1 MQSWS
6 WAECRDTPAR
16 LYNFAIGVREQ
27 GIKILTLLA
36 ELGREARRAHD
47 KPLTATD
54 KNERDAGHGVL

>member
-1 MQSWS
+1 MQNWS

-16 LYNFAIGVREQ
+16 SYDFAIGVREQ
-27 GIKILTLLA
+27 WMEILTLLA

-54 KNERDAGHGVL
+54 ENERDAGHGVL